1 MSQKLTDGRF
11 PVPVL
16 HELFLYPILRLD
28 WKLTPL
34 TSVRMGAQGF
44 PFFRSRS
51 LDLVNPS
58 RDFDGEDYV
67 AILAN
72 TFTYQGYEVNFN
84 VGYQVQKRTFDSAL
98 RAQSNVNTSIFFFRA
113 LVGLRPVI

>member
-1 MSQKLTDGRF
+1 M
-11 PVPVL
+11 
-16 HELFLYPILRLD
+16 
-28 WKLTPL
+28 
-34 TSVRMGAQGF
+34 
-44 PFFRSRS
+44 
-51 LDLVNPS
+51 
-58 RDFDGEDYV
+58 

-84 VGYQVQKRTFDSAL
+84 VGYQVQKRTFDSPL